1 MSSFL
6 PAHRGDSVCVTQV
19 ELPPPAT
26 LFLVSTSAR
35 KMESEGIMDVGP
47 EHGLEVLYLV
57 RWPRNCGSQP
67 RTIFQSCAPWHT
79 EMQGRHGQVAFLVE
93 CCCDKSWGYDSRL
106 FSLGQWPL
114 SSG

>member
-6 PAHRGDSVCVTQV
+6 PAHWGDSVCVTQV
-19 ELPPPAT
+19 ELPTPAT

-67 RTIFQSCAPWHT
+67 GRTTGTILQSCAPWHT
-79 EMQGRHGQVAFLVE
+79 EMQGGHG
-93 CCCDKSWGYDSRL
+93 
-106 FSLGQWPL
+106 
-114 SSG
+114 